1 MALALVVWLHLRVA
15 TPVSGRTL
23 GIGMLALWLAA
34 AGTRLGLQWQ
44 SHKRLGDELY
54 LSKLM
59 PPGWRVAPAQPV
71 ESFVGAAATDLKT
84 RLDARL
90 KDKDETPDDVI
101 DGVDGLD

>member
-1 MALALVVWLHLRVA
+1 M
-15 TPVSGRTL
+15 
-23 GIGMLALWLAA
+23 
-34 AGTRLGLQWQ
+34 
-44 SHKRLGDELY
+44 
-54 LSKLM
+54 
-59 PPGWRVAPAQPV
+59 APAQPV